1 MLYAPLSRG
10 RTHITSS
17 SPFAPPALDPNYYAH
32 PLDIAMH
39 VAGMRLARRMLTS
52 PPLSSTFLGE
62 FEPGAEKVSDAQLIT
77 WMRANVT
84 TDQHET
90 GTAAMMPRELGG
102 VVDTNLKVY
111 GTENVR
117 VAGQSFSSTVALH

>member
-1 MLYAPLSRG
+1 
-10 RTHITSS
+10 
-17 SPFAPPALDPNYYAH
+17 
-32 PLDIAMH
+32 
-39 VAGMRLARRMLTS
+39 MLTS

-62 FEPGAEKVSDAQLIT
+62 FEPGAEKVSDEQLVT

-90 GTAAMMPRELGG
+90 GTASMMPRELGG

-111 GTENVR
+111 GTQNVR
-117 VAGQSFSSTVALH
+117 VAGMSLIKDFTRISIC